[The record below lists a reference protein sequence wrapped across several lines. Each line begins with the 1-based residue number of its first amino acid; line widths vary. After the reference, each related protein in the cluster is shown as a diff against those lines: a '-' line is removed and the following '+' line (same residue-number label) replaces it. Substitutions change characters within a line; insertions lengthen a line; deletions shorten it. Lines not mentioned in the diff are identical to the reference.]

1 MIRNNTQLARA
12 SSRSTVKSAGSW
24 VAVLVLVFLSGALL
38 ASPDMAQRD
47 RTNQNWTNYVR
58 IGAYGLGSDNAERI
72 VQSAQEDGVFGIEVD
87 NDIEGRYES
96 FVDP

>member
-1 MIRNNTQLARA
+1 M
-12 SSRSTVKSAGSW
+12 V
-24 VAVLVLVFLSGALL
+24 VFVLFSGALL
-38 ASPDMAQRD
+38 ASPYS
-47 RTNQNWTNYVR
+47 TEQNWTNYVR

-96 FVDP
+96 FVDPDREAEGYSRCG